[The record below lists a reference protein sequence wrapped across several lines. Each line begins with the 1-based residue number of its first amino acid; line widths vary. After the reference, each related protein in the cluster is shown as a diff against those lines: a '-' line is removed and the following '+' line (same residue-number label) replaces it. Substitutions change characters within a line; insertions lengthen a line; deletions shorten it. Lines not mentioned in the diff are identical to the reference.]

1 MALASQRSKKRR
13 MPLLATAAVATAAL
27 VLTGC
32 AGQPEPG
39 TPGDNGELTKVV
51 FVEGLDVFPYEVV
64 SLGIEKGFF
73 ADRGIDAEIIGTENE
88 VQAIASNS
96 AQFAIGGTVAIL
108 SARAAGIDVITM
120 FATMDGLGMN
130 TTFSNA
136 LIEKHGLTID
146 MPINDRVA
154 ALKGET
160 IGLTGPL
167 GDDES
172 FFRYF
177 LTAAGLDPDNDVSFA
192 YIGGTADRVAAMEA
206 GEIAAYMSSIP
217 SAELGEFRGV
227 GKRMIIPSQEDI
239 PALKGIPYSGVH
251 VMAEYAKANP
261 EIVEAVGHALSDAA
275 NFMRDNHAET
285 IEFIQS
291 VYPEYD
297 SQIVNQGM
305 EAIFPAVPENGRMVL
320 QGWQNLAAVSVAAG
334 VLDEMPD
341 VTEEVAW
348 TNKYL
353 LG

>member
-1 MALASQRSKKRR
+1 MVFAPSTRNRFKLLAIATV
-13 MPLLATAAVATAAL
+13 ATAAV

-32 AGQPEPG
+32 AADAGVAKEA
-39 TPGDNGELTKVV
+39 DNTKNTKVT

-73 ADRGIDAEIIGTENE
+73 TDNGIDAEIIGTENE
-88 VQAIASNS
+88 IQAIASNS

-108 SARAAGIDVITM
+108 SAREAGIEVQTM

-130 TTFSNA
+130 TIFSNE

-146 MPINDRVA
+146 APLDERVR

-177 LTAAGLDPDNDVSFA
+177 LTDAGLDPDNDVTFA
-192 YIGGTADRVAAMEA
+192 YIGGTPDRVAAMEA

-217 SAELGEFRGV
+217 AAELGEFKGV
-227 GKRMIIPSQEDI
+227 GKRIIIPSQEDI
-239 PALKGIPYSGVH
+239 PELEGIPYSGVH
-251 VMAEYAKANP
+251 VMAKYANENP
-261 EIVEAVGHALSDAA
+261 DVVKAVGKALSTAA
-275 NFMRDNHAET
+275 NFMRDEQDET

-297 SQIVNQGM
+297 KTIVTQGM
-305 EAIFPAVPENGRMVL
+305 EAIFPAVPENGRMTKA
-320 QGWQNLAAVSVAAG
+320 GWDNLAKVTVDAG
-334 VLDEMPD
+334 VLEKMPD
-341 VTEEVAW
+341 VTEDTVW
-348 TNKYL
+348 TNKFL
-353 LG
+353 RN